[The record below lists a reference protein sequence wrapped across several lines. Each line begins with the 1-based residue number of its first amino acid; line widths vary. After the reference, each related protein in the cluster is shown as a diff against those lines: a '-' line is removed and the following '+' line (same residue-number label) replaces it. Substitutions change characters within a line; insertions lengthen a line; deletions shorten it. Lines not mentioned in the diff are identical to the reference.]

1 MEEGFYERTLRVN
14 IEKLRNVCYP
24 DMPRESYKEEGFRC
38 RVCLMSTGCG
48 FQVTC
53 GLDDVCIPGCVRRE
67 DGIPVCVD
75 ERSGFSAPRDAA
87 WTYPCS
93 RRGNGYR
100 GLVDRGSVSFH
111 AGG

>member
-87 WTYPCS
+87 WALSMQP
-93 RRGNGYR
+93 
-100 GLVDRGSVSFH
+100 
-111 AGG
+111 